1 MSLSQSPV
9 KSAADLVT
17 VDLVAAVL
25 AVVDMVEAAAVL
37 AIVDLVARPAGKK
50 KCDRKVAFFYVALVA
65 LRIVHFFFRRIK

>member
-1 MSLSQSPV
+1 
-9 KSAADLVT
+9 

-50 KCDRKVAFFYVALVA
+50 RATERSPFFML
-65 LRIVHFFFRRIK
+65 H